1 MSEEKH
7 SKEITAITNRV
18 VIPNDLKYLF
28 SVREFMT
35 LTMQKANFPPPLVGK
50 IVLAID
56 EAVSNIIEHGYGPE
70 EIGAI
75 TIEATC
81 SPERIQVVIRDD
93 AKLFNPETVGLLDLK
108 QHFSQGSKRGLGI
121 FLMRQI
127 MDEVKYRFKEGKNE
141 LMLVK
146 FAQKPGET
154 TKIEQAK

>member
-1 MSEEKH
+1 MTDQKH
-7 SKEITAITNRV
+7 SKEITEITNRV

-50 IVLAID
+50 VVLAVD

-81 SPERIQVVIRDD
+81 SPRRIQVVIRDD
-93 AKLFNPETVGLLDLK
+93 AKLFNPETVDLIDLK
-108 QHFSQGSKRGLGI
+108 QHFQKGSKRGLGI

-141 LMLVK
+141 LTLVK
-146 FAQKPGET
+146 FAQESGEHARQ
-154 TKIEQAK
+154 EPAK